1 LRLHESAFSYA
12 QYSSFAGN
20 IPRQIAV
27 EGDDML
33 QQLHLRDRT
42 YGRLAT
48 APLVMDWQD
57 SVPLTPRTLI
67 SERVRIEWDSQEP
80 EREAKVR
87 EAEARGSLPPLVDVA
102 MMRRLNPHR
111 SARVAA
117 SEAARP
123 VTLESVTDL
132 ALDGFLRNAFFLVV
146 DGRQAT
152 DLDEVIPLRPTS
164 DVMFV
169 RLLPLQGG

>member
-1 LRLHESAFSYA
+1 
-12 QYSSFAGN
+12 
-20 IPRQIAV
+20 
-27 EGDDML
+27 ML

-42 YGRLAT
+42 YGQMAT
-48 APLVMDWQD
+48 APRVMDWQD

-67 SERVRIEWDSQEP
+67 SERVRIEWEAQEA
-80 EREAKVR
+80 ERLAKIR
-87 EAEARGSLPPLVDVA
+87 EMAREEARGTLPPLVDVA
-102 MMRRLNPHR
+102 MMRRLNPYR
-111 SARVAA
+111 AA
-117 SEAARP
+117 QAP
-123 VTLESVTDL
+123 VTLESVTAL

-164 DVMFV
+164 EVTFV